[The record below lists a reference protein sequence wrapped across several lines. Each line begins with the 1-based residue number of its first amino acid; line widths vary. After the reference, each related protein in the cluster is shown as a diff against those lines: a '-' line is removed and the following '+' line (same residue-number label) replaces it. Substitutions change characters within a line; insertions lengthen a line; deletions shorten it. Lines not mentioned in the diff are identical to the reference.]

1 MNIFAKRPLF
11 TACMIFL
18 TCSVIG
24 FFIPGLAKI
33 IIIALASVALV
44 FSLILAFIKHYSSD
58 KKYKF
63 LCFILILIMSVL
75 SFASSYI
82 YFNYNLESTKQTY
95 NNKYTVDAFVV
106 EEEFQSNF
114 ASRYVISVTNLDGEK
129 DKHKAI
135 LECGFSAALQ
145 PGDKFS
151 ISATAMATERS
162 GGRFDET
169 LELFSENIFVIY
181 STDDSSSLTVHEY
194 SDSDV
199 ITFTSINNKLSS
211 ILTRKIGGEEGKLS
225 SALLL
230 GNKHLLSN
238 TVGRDFQRAGASHIL
253 ALSGMHM
260 SIIMGAAMFVMRRIT
275 RKTWIIATLLSVFA
289 ISYLALT
296 GFSVSATRSV
306 IMLLIVYLSML
317 ISALPDPL
325 TSLSVAGFLLVLLSP
340 GSVLDAAFWMSFS
353 ATLGILVF
361 VPPVNEFFNE
371 KLVKYDSAVKRIAF
385 KVLFSIII
393 AFVTGF
399 AALIPLI
406 GVLCIFIKEISV
418 LSVISS
424 VVLSIP
430 TAAVIIFSLLLLPLH
445 SIPVV
450 SDAIVFV
457 LRITSGFM
465 VDYCAEVSEYE
476 GIVYSLNYS
485 TPILF
490 VLVFVGLAYSLIS
503 KHKKRIYS
511 LIPFAACILICVG
524 IIGAY
529 EAVNKDNLRVTY
541 INASSTSDVIVLTNN
556 REAMI
561 CDISNGSMTS
571 YDLALNEIYES
582 RATEIKA
589 IMLTRYS
596 NQHTSSLQML
606 CESYRIRELWLPIP
620 TNDED
625 YDKLVRI
632 YDFSEDNGVDV
643 YLYDQGESLY
653 AFGNVTVEH
662 TFDTIDRSSVPIS
675 LIGIYTGREHITYV
689 SPAFD
694 ESTLSELAQ
703 YHFSKS
709 QHIIFGNKGPKTKGE
724 YTIDDIDRVDS
735 VAFADEIRAKYFIL
749 PEHSFTSYYLV
760 PEKIVFYLD
769 K

>member
-1 MNIFAKRPLF
+1 
-11 TACMIFL
+11 
-18 TCSVIG
+18 
-24 FFIPGLAKI
+24 
-33 IIIALASVALV
+33 
-44 FSLILAFIKHYSSD
+44 
-58 KKYKF
+58 
-63 LCFILILIMSVL
+63 
-75 SFASSYI
+75 
-82 YFNYNLESTKQTY
+82 
-95 NNKYTVDAFVV
+95 
-106 EEEFQSNF
+106 
-114 ASRYVISVTNLDGEK
+114 
-129 DKHKAI
+129 
-135 LECGFSAALQ
+135 
-145 PGDKFS
+145 
-151 ISATAMATERS
+151 
-162 GGRFDET
+162 
-169 LELFSENIFVIY
+169 
-181 STDDSSSLTVHEY
+181 
-194 SDSDV
+194 
-199 ITFTSINNKLSS
+199 
-211 ILTRKIGGEEGKLS
+211 
-225 SALLL
+225 
-230 GNKHLLSN
+230 
-238 TVGRDFQRAGASHIL
+238 
-253 ALSGMHM
+253 
-260 SIIMGAAMFVMRRIT
+260 
-275 RKTWIIATLLSVFA
+275 
-289 ISYLALT
+289 
-296 GFSVSATRSV
+296 
-306 IMLLIVYLSML
+306 
-317 ISALPDPL
+317 
-325 TSLSVAGFLLVLLSP
+325 
-340 GSVLDAAFWMSFS
+340 
-353 ATLGILVF
+353 
-361 VPPVNEFFNE
+361 
-371 KLVKYDSAVKRIAF
+371 
-385 KVLFSIII
+385 
-393 AFVTGF
+393 
-399 AALIPLI
+399 
-406 GVLCIFIKEISV
+406 
-418 LSVISS
+418 
-424 VVLSIP
+424 
-430 TAAVIIFSLLLLPLH
+430 
-445 SIPVV
+445 
-450 SDAIVFV
+450 
-457 LRITSGFM
+457 
-465 VDYCAEVSEYE
+465 
-476 GIVYSLNYS
+476 
-485 TPILF
+485 
-490 VLVFVGLAYSLIS
+490 LIS

-724 YTIDDIDRVDS
+724 YTIDDIDRVET